1 MGKYIE
7 EKFGYILTCAVGSR
21 TIMMESFISAIA
33 ALVELIDLFITFCF
47 TLANGFTT
55 LFWSMIKT

>member
-1 MGKYIE
+1 
-7 EKFGYILTCAVGSR
+7 
-21 TIMMESFISAIA
+21 MMESFISAIG
-33 ALVELIDLFITFCF
+33 ALVELIDLFVTLFF